1 MAPDFNLRSYLVSV
15 QSADHLRNICIIA
28 HVDHGKTTL
37 VDHLLRQGGTF
48 RENQEMAERVMDS
61 MDLERERGI
70 TIMAKNTA
78 VKYGERKINIVDT
91 PGHAD
96 FGGEV
101 ERIMGMVNGA
111 ILLIDG
117 AEGPLPQTRFVLQKA
132 LAQGMR
138 VILVINKV
146 DRSECEGGERIK
158 EVLNQAFDL
167 FVDVGASDEQA
178 DFPVIYAC
186 ARKGWCTTNMDE
198 IPALIS
204 GERKGS
210 LAPLFDTI
218 VNTIAPPKVNYD
230 EPFRMLISN
239 LAYSDFVGQ
248 LGIGRV
254 FTGSIKRN
262 QQVVRR
268 GADENGQPKDENFVC
283 TKVFTYDGLKQIEVD
298 ELKAGDIGLIA
309 GTNNVEIGDSI
320 CASKDVE
327 ALARVAVEPPTLAMI
342 FSINTS
348 PLSGQEGE
356 AIQSRKFRDRLL
368 KETRTNVALKF
379 QETDQPD
386 QFRVLGRG
394 ELQFAVLIEQMRREG
409 FEFMVGTPPGLFKEE
424 EAGQPF
430 EPLELAVLDLPEQ
443 YASDVTRLFQERRG
457 ILQKYENQSTTGTGG
472 SSRVRLEIEIPT
484 RGLLGMRSKYLTA
497 TRGEGLFSSQLLG
510 YQPHR
515 GEIIHRINGA
525 LISDRDGETVEYGL
539 LGLEERGQLF
549 LGPGVKVY
557 EGMIIGEHAKDN
569 DLNVNPI
576 REKKLTNVRASGSE
590 MLVTLQTPRR
600 MSLEQCIEWIEDDEW
615 IEVTPQNIRIRKKVL
630 KQNLRS
636 VKRDRD

>member
-1 MAPDFNLRSYLVSV
+1 MSTSKAE
-15 QSADHLRNICIIA
+15 HLRNICIIA

-48 RENQEMAERVMDS
+48 RENQDVAERVMDS

-78 VKYGERKINIVDT
+78 VKYGDKKINIVDT

-132 LAQGMR
+132 LRQGMR

-146 DRSECEGGERIK
+146 DRPECEGGDRIK

-167 FVDVGASDEQA
+167 FVDLGASDEQA

-186 ARKGWCTTNMDE
+186 ARKGWCTTDMDE
-198 IPALIS
+198 IPDLIS
-204 GERKGS
+204 GEKKGS
-210 LAPLFDTI
+210 LEPMFDI
-218 VNTIAPPKVNYD
+218 ILNTISAPTVNYD

-254 FTGSIKRN
+254 FSGKVKRN
-262 QQVVRR
+262 QQICRR
-268 GADENGQPKDENFVC
+268 GADEAGNPKDENFVC
-283 TKVFTYDGLKQIEVD
+283 TKVYTYDGLKQVEVD
-298 ELKAGDIGLIA
+298 ELMAGDIGLLA

-320 CASKDVE
+320 CANKDVD
-327 ALARVAVEPPTLAMI
+327 ALPRVSVEPPTLAMI

-368 KETRTNVALKF
+368 KETRTNVALRF
-379 QETDQPD
+379 EETDQPD

-409 FEFMVGTPPGLFKEE
+409 FEFMVGRPAVLYKKDD
-424 EAGQPF
+424 AGNRL

-443 YASDVTRLFQERRG
+443 YASDVTRLFQERKG
-457 ILQKYENQSTTGTGG
+457 ILQKYENQSTASTGG

-510 YQPHR
+510 YLPHR

-525 LISDRDGETVEYGL
+525 MISDREGETVEYGL
-539 LGLEERGQLF
+539 FGLEERGALF
-549 LGPGVKVY
+549 VGPGVKVY

-576 REKKLTNVRASGSE
+576 REKKLTNVRASGAE
-590 MLVTLQTPRR
+590 ILVTLQNPRK

-615 IEVTPQNIRIRKKVL
+615 IEVTPQNIRIRKKIL
-630 KQNLRS
+630 KQNMRS
-636 VKRDRD
+636 VKRERD